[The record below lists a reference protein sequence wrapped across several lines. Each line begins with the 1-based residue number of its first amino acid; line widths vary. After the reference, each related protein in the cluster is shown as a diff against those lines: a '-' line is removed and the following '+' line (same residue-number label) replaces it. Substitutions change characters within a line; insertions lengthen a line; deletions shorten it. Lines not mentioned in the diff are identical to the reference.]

1 MYHPPSSSSPN
12 VITSPSRGPGKRKQS
27 DAMPG
32 DDKSGK
38 RRRGSQ
44 YGHSHTQ
51 DHVSGGG
58 GASEDLLGG
67 AVDNPGAKH
76 WSDEEKTKFFIWL
89 LGSDEHWEQFGT
101 KMNTCFRECAQ
112 ALFNNRKTFT
122 ALKSCYH
129 RNLDTFKQLSTFERF
144 NGPFEAGLVDP
155 SNQNERQ
162 THFEKRLEAA
172 RTAGC
177 SIGNLSPRIVD
188 SWVKNGWYDMFKN
201 RFYADTNRS
210 MLVMPSGHG
219 GPHEREPPPL
229 PQMSDPGPSVQVQVP
244 DPRSSEP
251 PPHHDHHTDQL
262 QPPPASPPIRHPHHG
277 MLDSSPLPTYHPTQP
292 PQPPTQPL
300 NQLVVAG
307 SSSMTGIEQT
317 VAHLTGLTQ
326 TLLATYA
333 HMVQS
338 QSEDSRAKL
347 EFMKRRDER
356 EQEDSQIRRER
367 DKRKEDREIA
377 ELERTREREE
387 FKQKSDIA
395 MALVSK
401 PNVDTGT
408 REAAAEFLKKL
419 FQH

>member
-1 MYHPPSSSSPN
+1 MYHPSSSSSPN
-12 VITSPSRGPGKRKQS
+12 VITSPSRAPGKRKQS
-27 DAMPG
+27 DAIPG
-32 DDKSGK
+32 DGKHGK

-44 YGHSHTQ
+44 YGQGHAQ
-51 DHVSGGG
+51 DQVSGGG
-58 GASEDLLGG
+58 AAGEDLLGG

-129 RNLDTFKQLSTFERF
+129 RNLDTFKQLATFEQF
-144 NGPFEAGLVDP
+144 NGQIEAGILDP

-172 RTAGC
+172 RAAGC

-188 SWVKNGWYDMFKN
+188 SWIKNRWYDMFKS
-201 RFYADTNRS
+201 RFYTDPNRS
-210 MLVMPSGHG
+210 MLAVPPGHG
-219 GPHEREPPPL
+219 GSREHEPPP
-229 PQMSDPGPSVQVQVP
+229 PMPEPGPSVQIPVP
-244 DPRSSEP
+244 DPRGSEP
-251 PPHHDHHTDQL
+251 PSHHDHHTDQL
-262 QPPPASPPIRHPHHG
+262 QPSPSSSPIRHVHHG
-277 MLDSSPLPTYHPTQP
+277 ILESSPISTAYHPTQP
-292 PQPPTQPL
+292 PQPPSAPQM

-307 SSSMTGIEQT
+307 SSPMTNVDQAM
-317 VAHLTGLTQ
+317 AHLTGLTQ
-326 TLLATYA
+326 TLIASYA

-356 EQEDSQIRRER
+356 EQEDSRLRREM
-367 DKRKEDREIA
+367 DKRKEEREIV
-377 ELERTREREE
+377 ELEIAREREK
-387 FKQKSDIA
+387 FKQKSELA
-395 MALVSK
+395 TGLLSN
-401 PNVDTGT
+401 PNVDASV

-419 FQH
+419 FQY